1 MVVLPF
7 PTLIKEAMELFV
19 LTDPATE
26 LTHGIGNGQIGV
38 IQMGK
43 VGFEVGLDD
52 KLRLFFIFIHYNML
66 FSCFFVLQI

>member
-43 VGFEVGLDD
+43 VGFEVIIFSM
-52 KLRLFFIFIHYNML
+52 KNAKILFVSL
-66 FSCFFVLQI
+66 F

>member
-52 KLRLFFIFIHYNML
+52 KLRLFLIFIHYNML

>member
-7 PTLIKEAMELFV
+7 PTLIKEAMEFFV

-26 LTHGIGNGQIGV
+26 LTHGIGNGQVGV

-52 KLRLFFIFIHYNML
+52 KLRFFFKIGRA
-66 FSCFFVLQI
+66 SCRERV